1 MALLAEDE
9 DVRGAATSRSGR
21 HRGHG
26 GLQAKLVA
34 GDAVLVGG
42 GVTTG
47 GRENDAAAGGEI
59 GAGLRHFFVAE
70 RLAAGAYAL
79 AGAADRRQ
87 TGGGVAGGGAQLG
100 LHGGA
105 PGRGGVAGQGN
116 GGDEGA
122 ACAQGGRV
130 AAIGEGETPGERDA
144 APVHLGACAGGVR
157 RGAMVPDR
165 P

>member
-9 DVRGAATSRSGR
+9 DVRGAATGRSGR
-21 HRGHG
+21 PRGHG

-59 GAGLRHFFVAE
+59 GAGLRHCFVAE

-87 TGGGVAGGGAQLG
+87 KGGGVAGGGGAHLG

-105 PGRGGVAGQGN
+105 PGRGGGAGHGD

-122 ACAQGGRV
+122 AFAQGGRV
-130 AAIGEGETPGERDA
+130 AAICAGET
-144 APVHLGACAGGVR
+144 APA
-157 RGAMVPDR
+157 PE
-165 P
+165 